1 MSIDCRIA
9 IIGAGNLGSA
19 LVAGLLRAEAVA
31 PERLVATT
39 ATQEHAQKLPQT
51 LPVKVTAGNNAE
63 ATGWADVV
71 IIAVKPWKVREILC
85 EIEGSL
91 RPEQILVSMA
101 AGVPIALLESWLP
114 RPVPVFRALPNLA
127 MRVCQSGTAISVGRH
142 ATPRQRETVE
152 KIFQAVGITVIVE
165 DEAMHGATA
174 LAGSGPGFLYWL
186 MEAFAAG
193 GIEAGLPP
201 EAVSSL
207 TQQTFLG
214 AAQLIGETGQNPATL
229 RAQVTTPKGTTA
241 AGIAEL
247 EKRGAKDALVAAIVA
262 AAERSREL
270 SRSLADPNSVQG

>member
-19 LVAGLLRAEAVA
+19 FIAGLWRAQAIA
-31 PERLVATT
+31 PEQLVATT
-39 ATQEHAQKLPQT
+39 GTQERADKLSQA
-51 LPVKVTAGNNAE
+51 LPVKVTSGNNAD
-63 ATGWADVV
+63 AASRADVV
-71 IIAVKPWKVREILC
+71 IVAVKPGKVREVL
-85 EIEGSL
+85 EEMQGSL
-91 RPEQILVSMA
+91 RPEQILVSLA

-114 RPVPVFRALPNLA
+114 RPVPVLRALPNLA
-127 MRVCQSGTAISVGRH
+127 MRVCQSATAISVGRQ
-142 ATPRQRETVE
+142 ATPRQRDTVE
-152 KIFQAVGITVIVE
+152 EIFQAVGITVVVK

-201 EAVSSL
+201 EAVSPL

-214 AAQLIGETGQNPATL
+214 AAQLIRETGQEPAIL
-229 RAQVTTPKGTTA
+229 REKVTTPKGTTA

-247 EKRGAKDALVAAIVA
+247 EKRGAKDALVAAIMA

-270 SRSLADPNSVQG
+270 SRSLGATK

>member
-1 MSIDCRIA
+1 MSIDSRIA
-9 IIGAGNLGSA
+9 IIGAGNLGSS
-19 LVAGLLRAEAVA
+19 LVAGLLRAQAIA
-31 PERLVATT
+31 PEQLVATT
-39 ATQEHAQKLPQT
+39 GTPEHARKLSQT

-63 ATGWADVV
+63 AAAWANVV
-71 IIAVKPWKVREILC
+71 IVAVKPGKVREVLE
-85 EIEGSL
+85 EIQGSL
-91 RPEQILVSMA
+91 RPEQILISLA
-101 AGVPIALLESWLP
+101 AGVPIALLESWLS
-114 RPVPVFRALPNLA
+114 RPIPVLRALPNLG
-127 MRVCQSGTAISVGRH
+127 MRVCQSATAISVGRH

-201 EAVSSL
+201 EAVASL

-214 AAQLIGETGQNPATL
+214 AAQLIGETGQDPAIL

-247 EKRGAKDALVAAIVA
+247 EKRGAKEALVAAIVA
-262 AAERSREL
+262 AAQRSREL
-270 SRSLADPNSVQG
+270 SRSLGDPSTAQG

>member
-19 LVAGLLRAEAVA
+19 LVAGLLRAQAIT
-31 PERLVATT
+31 PEQLVATT
-39 ATQEHAQKLPQT
+39 GTPEHAQKLSQT
-51 LPVKVTAGNNAE
+51 LPVKVTTGNNAE
-63 ATGWADVV
+63 AASWTDV
-71 IIAVKPWKVREILC
+71 IIVAVKPGKVREVLE
-85 EIEGSL
+85 EIQGSL
-91 RPEQILVSMA
+91 RPEQILVSLA

-114 RPVPVFRALPNLA
+114 RPIPVMRALPNLA
-127 MRVCQSGTAISVGRH
+127 MRVCQSASAISVGRS
-142 ATPRQRETVE
+142 ATQRQRETVE
-152 KIFQAVGITVIVE
+152 KIFQAVGISVVVE

-174 LAGSGPGFLYWL
+174 LAGSGPGFIYWL

-201 EAVSSL
+201 EAASSF

-214 AAQLIGETGQNPATL
+214 AAQLIRETGQDPAIL

-247 EKRGAKDALVAAIVA
+247 EKRGARDTLVAAIVA

-270 SRSLADPNSVQG
+270 SRSLGAAAE